1 MFWLA
6 TQAGLFSLVIRVSSI
21 SNPSRRWASEFT
33 SLRSACWS
41 HTSKNTLFQ
50 AHSFEDRDNMKRCRR
65 NIPLEIC
72 FVETLVVSGF
82 NYFRRRSFIQY
93 MYEGNKT
100 FLAFLL
106 RARGI
111 NNQWRIQRRSQ
122 IEKLVVV
129 SVRSNLPLKSST
141 VLSGPPQ
148 SKIPGNASC
157 LYPRRR
163 YSIRRQRRKR
173 KAKLHT
179 MAIPQTR

>member
-1 MFWLA
+1 
-6 TQAGLFSLVIRVSSI
+6 
-21 SNPSRRWASEFT
+21 
-33 SLRSACWS
+33 
-41 HTSKNTLFQ
+41 
-50 AHSFEDRDNMKRCRR
+50 MKRCRR

-106 RARGI
+106 RARGL

-129 SVRSNLPLKSST
+129 SVRSNLPQKSST
-141 VLSGPPQ
+141 LLSEPKFGLPQ
-148 SKIPGNASC
+148 SIFPGLVRRWQLIIWRLNYKWLSFPSNQTSLDKKASK
-157 LYPRRR
+157 LFTQIRALGSLFVTTMFASRLGSWNWGAMNHVLTFKRQTFRKLR
-163 YSIRRQRRKR
+163 YLSVRQATKFN
-173 KAKLHT
+173 
-179 MAIPQTR
+179 